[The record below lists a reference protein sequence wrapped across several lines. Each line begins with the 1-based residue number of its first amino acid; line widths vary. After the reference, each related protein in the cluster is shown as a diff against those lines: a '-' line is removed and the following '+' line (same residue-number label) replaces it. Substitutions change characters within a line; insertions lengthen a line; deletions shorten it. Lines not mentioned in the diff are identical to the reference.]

1 MVTIKEVKS
10 YLNGAR
16 NINKQLK
23 ILEKA
28 LVNVVEDDINIVPAY
43 GKDYVDSGR
52 VSKPT
57 EEEAIKLDDIRARIL
72 SKKIDYSNILFD
84 RIELLDASL
93 DIASLD
99 NRILKERYINSLSW
113 NNISRDTLYSVK
125 YLMRIH
131 SRAIKKITKYVN
143 NSLYWQE
150 RIMVQET

>member
-57 EEEAIKLDDIRARIL
+57 EEEAIKLDDIRV
-72 SKKIDYSNILFD
+72 KKLF
-84 RIELLDASL
+84 L
-93 DIASLD
+93 
-99 NRILKERYINSLSW
+99 
-113 NNISRDTLYSVK
+113 
-125 YLMRIH
+125 
-131 SRAIKKITKYVN
+131 
-143 NSLYWQE
+143 
-150 RIMVQET
+150 